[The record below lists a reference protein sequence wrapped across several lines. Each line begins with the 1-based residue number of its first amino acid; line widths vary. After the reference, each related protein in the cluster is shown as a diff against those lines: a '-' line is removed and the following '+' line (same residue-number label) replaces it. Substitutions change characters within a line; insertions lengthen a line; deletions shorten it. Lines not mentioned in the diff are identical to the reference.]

1 MFLIRIFLCV
11 SVYLALSF
19 KLASAEEPLT
29 LKLWPDGP
37 PSKMNPKSEATKKL
51 IDSYGKPGPNRIS
64 DVLEPTITIYKPAKP
79 NGASVIVAPGVATCF
94 FHGRMRAHKFANG

>member
-1 MFLIRIFLCV
+1 MFLIRIFLSV
-11 SVYLALSF
+11 GVYLALGF
-19 KLASAEEPLT
+19 TLASAEEPLT

-79 NGASVIVAPGVATCF
+79 NGASVIVAPGLSLIHISEPT
-94 FHGRMRAHKFANG
+94 RPY